1 MYLFFR
7 LMNIEDDFKKIV
19 NNRTPPK
26 SLRKSHSKLEST
38 PESKN
43 NVNHKVDLNNSN
55 NFIDDDGIF
64 EELFSAVMK
73 AKDDY
78 NKPLYTHFQLLP
90 SKKKYPEYY
99 EVIEQPIDLKLIAQ
113 KIQGKKYNNLI
124 EMERDLLLMCKNACL
139 FNEPGSQ
146 IHKQAK
152 ALKQVHNKITCNFL
166 YLEEFSLWFNFF
178 GNLFLCNKKNIFSLF
193 KPENG

>member
-1 MYLFFR
+1 
-7 LMNIEDDFKKIV
+7 MNIEDDSKKIV
-19 NNRTPPK
+19 NNKTTPKPV
-26 SLRKSHSKLEST
+26 RKSITK
-38 PESKN
+38 ESKSEVKN
-43 NVNHKVDLNNSN
+43 NINHKIDLNNSA
-55 NFIDDDGIF
+55 IVDDERVF

-73 AKDDY
+73 TKDDN

-113 KIQGKKYNNLI
+113 KIQAKKYNHLI

-152 ALKQVHNKITCNFL
+152 ALKQVSKFVYRVSKTKIKNKIHN
-166 YLEEFSLWFNFF
+166 FSLIGHCCTDFF
-178 GNLFLCNKKNIFSLF
+178 LLNSLYSLARRLA
-193 KPENG
+193 

>member
-1 MYLFFR
+1 M
-7 LMNIEDDFKKIV
+7 EDNSKKVI
-19 NNRTPPK
+19 NKTPPK
-26 SLRKSHSKLEST
+26 ATRKSVNKSEVKSDV
-38 PESKN
+38 KN
-43 NVNHKVDLNNSN
+43 NVNHK
-55 NFIDDDGIF
+55 IDAILDDEHVF

-73 AKDDY
+73 AKDDN

-99 EVIEQPIDLKLIAQ
+99 EVIEQPIDLKYIAQ
-113 KIQGKKYNNLI
+113 KLQGKKYNHLI

-152 ALKQVHNKITCNFL
+152 TLKQVKYIFFYGHTSEIN
-166 YLEEFSLWFNFF
+166 EFVE
-178 GNLFLCNKKNIFSLF
+178 GYKCYIFV
-193 KPENG
+193 NGLVQPLV